1 MSRQIPKDAVLIRA
15 ELNGSCYEEE
25 RYCNSFS
32 PNDKDDVEHFW
43 NDPKTYLCIAF
54 DKDDNDVGDNQEEY
68 DYD

>member
-54 DKDDNDVGDNQEEY
+54 D
-68 DYD
+68 